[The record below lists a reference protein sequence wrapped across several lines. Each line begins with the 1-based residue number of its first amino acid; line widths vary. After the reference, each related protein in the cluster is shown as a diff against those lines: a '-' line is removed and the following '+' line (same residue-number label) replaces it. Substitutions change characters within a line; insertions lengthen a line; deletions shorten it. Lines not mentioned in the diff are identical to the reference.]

1 VTQAPGIDD
10 YLADLEPG
18 PERAADATA
27 EVVHAVRRYVG
38 DVRAYLEKRHANREE
53 PAAVNASHSDL
64 MDRLIRRLFKM
75 AETAHYAEGGDVEQH
90 FAVIAVGGYA
100 RREMSIRSDVDIL
113 LLYAEPLTPYI
124 TSVAQS
130 VQYRL
135 WDAGLVVGCAT
146 RTIPETLDLARQ
158 DPTVRTAI
166 LDARF
171 LNGDVEIFHEFRD
184 ALRER
189 VFADPAAFIAERVEA
204 LRDRHLKYGESLYL
218 LQPNL
223 KEGVGGLRDYHTAYW
238 VARAA
243 HRGLRGLDDLL
254 HLGLL
259 TEREMEEF
267 RGALAFLWSVRNEL
281 HLTAGRPTD
290 QLSFELQD
298 RIAETM
304 DDALAPSAKGE
315 LPVEHFMG
323 AYYRH
328 ARAVRSYTEVVI
340 EQCQRHVAPAT
351 RQVAPRQVEDGFRV
365 AKGQLEVPHSA
376 HLRERPV
383 RLLRAFAIAQ
393 DQDLPLSRAA
403 LRFVRE
409 NLDLVGEAFR
419 RDPEVAACFERI
431 LASDKRVMRS
441 LTAMNDVGLLGA
453 YLPEWEHIVCRWQQ
467 VLYHTYTVDV
477 HSIFLV
483 EQLRRLA
490 AGKYEDEVPELTAL
504 VRSIDDRVVL
514 YLGCLLHDIGKGRG
528 GGHSDKGAE
537 LARACLDRIG
547 FPAERADRVVFLVRH
562 HLLMSHIAQRRD
574 LSEPRMIAEFAQTM
588 GDRTNLRNL
597 YLMTFADTRAS
608 SEGAW
613 SEWKRMLLAEL
624 FLRAADHLETG
635 AEDESRA
642 LEQIEAEVE
651 RRRARARDQLER
663 LGVRDAAV
671 GAFLDTLPRRYFIA
685 HSAPQIVGHARLA
698 VGFAPEDV
706 IATAV
711 EPSHGGS
718 FEIALVTRD
727 RLGLYAMSAGVLTF
741 HGINILG
748 ANAYTTR
755 DGLALE
761 IYRIEPPPGGDEE
774 QRDVFRK
781 IDETL
786 RRVLQGQERV
796 EDLQRRRRRP
806 VLATLSPS
814 HRPCQLEIAND
825 ESDFYTIV
833 DVAVNDRLGLL
844 YDLARVIAANGF
856 EIYISK
862 AATVLDQVADT
873 FYLKDAQGRKVT
885 DSERLER
892 LRKDLLAV
900 AREVPTEDRA

>member
-1 VTQAPGIDD
+1 VTQAPAIDD

-18 PERAADATA
+18 PGRAAEATA

-64 MDRLIRRLFKM
+64 MDRLIRRLFEM

-100 RREMSIRSDVDIL
+100 RREMSIRSDIDIL

-146 RTIPETLDLARQ
+146 RTIPETLDLAGQ

-281 HLTAGRPTD
+281 HLTAGRLTD

-304 DDALAPSAKGE
+304 DDVLAPSAKGE
-315 LPVEHFMG
+315 LPVERFMG

-328 ARAVRSYTEVVI
+328 ARAVRSYSEIVI

-351 RQVAPRQVEDGFRV
+351 RQIAPRQVEDGFRV
-365 AKGQLEVPHSA
+365 VNGQLEVPHSA

-403 LRFVRE
+403 LRFIRE

-441 LTAMNDVGLLGA
+441 LMAMNDVGLLGA

-514 YLGCLLHDIGKGRG
+514 YLGCLTWV
-528 GGHSDKGAE
+528 
-537 LARACLDRIG
+537 ACCTTS
-547 FPAERADRVVFLVRH
+547 A
-562 HLLMSHIAQRRD
+562 
-574 LSEPRMIAEFAQTM
+574 
-588 GDRTNLRNL
+588 
-597 YLMTFADTRAS
+597 
-608 SEGAW
+608 
-613 SEWKRMLLAEL
+613 
-624 FLRAADHLETG
+624 
-635 AEDESRA
+635 
-642 LEQIEAEVE
+642 
-651 RRRARARDQLER
+651 
-663 LGVRDAAV
+663 RDAAV
-671 GAFLDTLPRRYFIA
+671 AIRTRAPSWRARVSTGSDSPR
-685 HSAPQIVGHARLA
+685 SAP
-698 VGFAPEDV
+698 
-706 IATAV
+706 IASCSWCAIT
-711 EPSHGGS
+711 
-718 FEIALVTRD
+718 
-727 RLGLYAMSAGVLTF
+727 
-741 HGINILG
+741 
-748 ANAYTTR
+748 
-755 DGLALE
+755 
-761 IYRIEPPPGGDEE
+761 
-774 QRDVFRK
+774 
-781 IDETL
+781 
-786 RRVLQGQERV
+786 
-796 EDLQRRRRRP
+796 
-806 VLATLSPS
+806 
-814 HRPCQLEIAND
+814 C
-825 ESDFYTIV
+825 
-833 DVAVNDRLGLL
+833 
-844 YDLARVIAANGF
+844 
-856 EIYISK
+856 
-862 AATVLDQVADT
+862 
-873 FYLKDAQGRKVT
+873 
-885 DSERLER
+885 
-892 LRKDLLAV
+892 
-900 AREVPTEDRA
+900 